1 MISFLVLNGPNLNR
15 LGLREPDIYGRETLA
30 DLEEMLKQWA
40 EDRQVQITCF
50 QSNHEGELID
60 QLHAAEGTYQGV
72 VLNPGAFT
80 HYSYALR
87 DAISSISVP
96 VIEVHLSN
104 VYAREP
110 FRHRSVTAPVCLGQ
124 ICGLGFTGYRL
135 ALEALYAHHEQKRG
149 EAG

>member
-15 LGLREPDIYGRETLA
+15 LGLREPDIYGQSTLA
-30 DLEEMLKQWA
+30 DLEQMLMKWA
-40 EDRQVQITCF
+40 ASRQVTITFF

-60 QLHAAEGTYQGV
+60 QIHAAEDTYQGI

-87 DAISSISVP
+87 DAIASISLP

-104 VYAREP
+104 VYAREA
-110 FRHRSVTAPVCLGQ
+110 FRHVSVTAPVCLGQ
-124 ICGLGFTGYRL
+124 ICGLGFMGYRL
-135 ALEALYAHHEQKRG
+135 ALEALLAHNEQ
-149 EAG
+149 